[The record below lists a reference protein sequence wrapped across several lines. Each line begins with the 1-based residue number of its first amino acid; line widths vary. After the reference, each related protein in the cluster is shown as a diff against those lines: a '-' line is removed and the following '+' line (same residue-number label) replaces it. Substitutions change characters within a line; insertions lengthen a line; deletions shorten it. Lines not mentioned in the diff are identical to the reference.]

1 MAEITLLLGANRGE
15 PHATFARATTLIE
28 DRIGRILASSRDHWT
43 EPWGFQDDRLFLNRA
58 ILLESDLAPAR
69 VMEKLLEIEKELGR
83 ERTSSDGYSSR
94 TIDLDILFI
103 GEQVIE
109 QPGLSVPHPRVHERT
124 FALAPAADIIPDLV
138 HPVLKRMVIDL
149 LDQTL
154 HEP

>member
-58 ILLESDLAPAR
+58 ILLESDLAPTR
-69 VMEKLLEIEKELGR
+69 VMEKLLEIEMELGR

>member
-83 ERTSSDGYSSR
+83 ERTSSDGYASR